1 VNVVFLAVLLGGVA
15 VLALLTALV
24 AITAPVLGRLIA
36 RIAPRLVW
44 EASFIAT
51 WLVVKAGR

>member
-1 VNVVFLAVLLGGVA
+1 VNVAFLAVLLGWVA
-15 VLALLTALV
+15 VVALLTALV
-24 AITAPVLGRLIA
+24 AITAPALGRLVA